1 MPTPGQRIR
10 QHRVWF
16 NKATAFSEPS
26 CGVWRSLETTQSP
39 ELTAGTSRPPPG
51 SAGTPPVRWRT
62 RRNREYSQGWWVD
75 VEFELERDVFA
86 EAVAWTARSLPARP
100 VVPVT
105 AGVVLEVTDGVMIV
119 SGFDFEVLN
128 RIEVP
133 VTDKSAGRVLVSG
146 RLLAEIARALPP
158 KDVRVAVEGNRLAVR
173 CGSARF
179 NLPLLHIEE
188 YPAVPELPATSGKV
202 RGDVFATAISQVTAA
217 ASRDETLP
225 MLTGVR
231 MEIGAE
237 ALTFAATDRYR
248 LAERHIPW
256 TPISMLEPAG
266 DSSASVIVPAKTLAD
281 AAKSLGSASEVL
293 LSMGDAADA
302 GFLGFSAGGRQT
314 LTRLLDGEFVKFA
327 SLWPTEATTTVE
339 VEVGPFVAA
348 LKRVSLVA
356 QRFAPVRLAFSDG
369 TVQLSAEADDE
380 SSAEEELDV
389 GITGE
394 PLTIGFNAGYLL
406 DGLAG
411 LTTPRA
417 MLSFTTP
424 GRPGVITPVTGL
436 AADEPDNGEG
446 SYRYLVMSMRLRG

>member
-1 MPTPGQRIR
+1 M
-10 QHRVWF
+10 
-16 NKATAFSEPS
+16 
-26 CGVWRSLETTQSP
+26 
-39 ELTAGTSRPPPG
+39 
-51 SAGTPPVRWRT
+51 
-62 RRNREYSQGWWVD
+62 
-75 VEFELERDVFA
+75 EFELERDAFA
-86 EAVAWTARSLPARP
+86 EAVAWTARGLPARP

-105 AGVVLEVTDGVMIV
+105 AGVVLEVTDGAMIV

-128 RIEVP
+128 RVEVP
-133 VTDKSAGRVLVSG
+133 VTDKAAGRVLVSG

-179 NLPLLHIEE
+179 NLPLLHVED

-202 RGDVFATAISQVTAA
+202 RGDVFATAVSQVTAA

-231 MEIGAE
+231 MEIGAD

-248 LAERHIPW
+248 LAERRIPW
-256 TPISMLEPAG
+256 TPTGTL
-266 DSSASVIVPAKTLAD
+266 DSASSVIIPAKTLAD
-281 AAKSLGSASEVL
+281 AAKSLGSAGEVL
-293 LSMGDAADA
+293 LSMGDAANA

-327 SLWPTEATTTVE
+327 SLWPTEVTTTVE
-339 VEVGPFVAA
+339 VEVSPFVAA

-356 QRFAPVRLAFSDG
+356 QRFAPVRLAFAEGS
-369 TVQLSAEADDE
+369 VQLSAEADDE
-380 SSAEEELDV
+380 SSAEEELEV

-406 DGLAG
+406 DGLSG
-411 LTTPRA
+411 VTTARA
-417 MLSFTTP
+417 TLSFTAP
-424 GRPGVITPVTGL
+424 SRPTVISSLTGL
-436 AADEPDNGEG
+436 DADEPDNGDG

>member
-1 MPTPGQRIR
+1 
-10 QHRVWF
+10 
-16 NKATAFSEPS
+16 
-26 CGVWRSLETTQSP
+26 
-39 ELTAGTSRPPPG
+39 
-51 SAGTPPVRWRT
+51 
-62 RRNREYSQGWWVD
+62 
-75 VEFELERDVFA
+75 VEFELERDAFA
-86 EAVAWTARSLPARP
+86 EAIAWTAKGLPARP

-105 AGVVLEVTDGVMIV
+105 AGVVLEVTDGAMIV

-179 NLPLLHIEE
+179 NLPLLHIED
-188 YPAVPELPATSGKV
+188 YPEVPELPATSGKV
-202 RGDVFATAISQVTAA
+202 RGDVFGTAVAQVTVA

-231 MEIGAE
+231 MEIGSE
-237 ALTFAATDRYR
+237 ALTLAATDRYR

-256 TPISMLEPAG
+256 TPTGTVPST
-266 DSSASVIVPAKTLAD
+266 SVIVPAKTLAD
-281 AAKSLGSASEVL
+281 VAKSLGSASEVV
-293 LSMGDAADA
+293 LSMGAAAA

-327 SLWPTEATTTVE
+327 SLWPTEVNTTVE
-339 VEVGPFVAA
+339 VEVSEFIAA
-348 LKRVSLVA
+348 LRRVSLVA

-369 TVQLSAEADDE
+369 TAQLSAEAEDE
-380 SSAEEELDV
+380 SSAEEELEV
-389 GITGE
+389 GVTGE

-406 DGLAG
+406 DGLAAV
-411 LTTPRA
+411 TTPRA
-417 MLSFTTP
+417 TLSFTEP
-424 GRPGVITPVTGL
+424 SRPTVITPVIGL
-436 AADEPDNGEG
+436 HADPDQADEPDSGEG

>member
-1 MPTPGQRIR
+1 M
-10 QHRVWF
+10 
-16 NKATAFSEPS
+16 
-26 CGVWRSLETTQSP
+26 
-39 ELTAGTSRPPPG
+39 
-51 SAGTPPVRWRT
+51 
-62 RRNREYSQGWWVD
+62 
-75 VEFELERDVFA
+75 EFELERDAFA
-86 EAVAWTARSLPARP
+86 EAIAWTAKGLPARP

-105 AGVVLEVTDGVMIV
+105 AGVVLEVTDGAMIV

-133 VTDKSAGRVLVSG
+133 VTDKAAGRVLVSG

-158 KDVRVAVEGNRLAVR
+158 KDVRVVVEGNRLSVR

-179 NLPLLHIEE
+179 NLPLLHIED

-202 RGDVFATAISQVTAA
+202 RGDVFATAVAQVTAA

-231 MEIGAE
+231 LEIGADH
-237 ALTFAATDRYR
+237 LSLAATDRYR
-248 LAERHIPW
+248 LAERYLPW
-256 TPISMLEPAG
+256 TPTG
-266 DSSASVIVPAKTLAD
+266 SVPSTSLIVPAKTLAD
-281 AAKSLGSASEVL
+281 VAKSLGSASEVV
-293 LSMGDAADA
+293 LSMGTADNE

-327 SLWPTEATTTVE
+327 SLWPAEATTIVE
-339 VEVGPFVAA
+339 VEVAELVAA

-369 TVQLSAEADDE
+369 LAALSAEAEDE
-380 SSAEEELDV
+380 SSAEEELEV

-394 PLTIGFNAGYLL
+394 ALTIGFNAGYLL
-406 DGLAG
+406 DGLSAV
-411 LTTPRA
+411 TTPRA
-417 MLSFTTP
+417 RLSFTEPSKPT
-424 GRPGVITPVTGL
+424 VITPVTGFD
-436 AADEPDNGEG
+436 ADHPDDARDG

>member
-1 MPTPGQRIR
+1 M
-10 QHRVWF
+10 
-16 NKATAFSEPS
+16 
-26 CGVWRSLETTQSP
+26 
-39 ELTAGTSRPPPG
+39 
-51 SAGTPPVRWRT
+51 
-62 RRNREYSQGWWVD
+62 
-75 VEFELERDVFA
+75 EFELERDAFA
-86 EAVAWTARSLPARP
+86 EAVAWTARGLPARP

-105 AGVVLEVTDGVMIV
+105 AGVVLEVTDGTMIV

-188 YPAVPELPATSGKV
+188 YPVVPELPATSGTV

-231 MEIGAE
+231 MEIGSE
-237 ALTFAATDRYR
+237 TLTFAATDRYR

-256 TPISMLEPAG
+256 TPIGTLEPE
-266 DSSASVIVPAKTLAD
+266 SSTAVIVPAKTLAE

-327 SLWPTEATTTVE
+327 SLWPTEVTTSVE
-339 VEVGPFVAA
+339 VEVGLFVAA

-356 QRFAPVRLAFSDG
+356 QRFAPVRLAFSEG

-380 SSAEEELDV
+380 SSAEEELEV
-389 GITGE
+389 GVTGE
-394 PLTIGFNAGYLL
+394 PLTIGFNAGYLI
-406 DGLAG
+406 DGLTG

-417 MLSFTTP
+417 TLSFTTP

-436 AADEPDNGEG
+436 AADEPDHGDG

>member
-1 MPTPGQRIR
+1 M
-10 QHRVWF
+10 
-16 NKATAFSEPS
+16 
-26 CGVWRSLETTQSP
+26 
-39 ELTAGTSRPPPG
+39 
-51 SAGTPPVRWRT
+51 
-62 RRNREYSQGWWVD
+62 
-75 VEFELERDVFA
+75 EFELERDAFA
-86 EAVAWTARSLPARP
+86 EAVAWTARGLPSRP

-105 AGVVLEVTDGVMIV
+105 AGMVIEVTDGTMIV

-158 KDVRVAVEGNRLAVR
+158 KDVRVVVEGNRLAVR

-179 NLPLLHIEE
+179 NLPLMHVED
-188 YPAVPELPATSGKV
+188 YPVVPELPATSGTV
-202 RGDVFATAISQVTAA
+202 RGDVFATAVSQVTAA

-231 MEIGAE
+231 MEIGSE

-248 LAERHIPW
+248 LAERRIPW
-256 TPISMLEPAG
+256 TPTGAVPSASEAVPDPA
-266 DSSASVIVPAKTLAD
+266 STSSVIVPAKTLAD
-281 AAKSLGSASEVL
+281 AAKSLGSSSEVL

-327 SLWPTEATTTVE
+327 SLWPAEVTTTVE
-339 VEVGPFVAA
+339 LEVSPFVAA

-380 SSAEEELDV
+380 SSAEEELEV
-389 GITGE
+389 GVTGE

-406 DGLAG
+406 DGLTG

-417 MLSFTTP
+417 TLSLTTS

-436 AADEPDNGEG
+436 DAGKADEAENGDG

>member
-1 MPTPGQRIR
+1 M
-10 QHRVWF
+10 
-16 NKATAFSEPS
+16 
-26 CGVWRSLETTQSP
+26 
-39 ELTAGTSRPPPG
+39 
-51 SAGTPPVRWRT
+51 
-62 RRNREYSQGWWVD
+62 
-75 VEFELERDVFA
+75 EFELERDAFA
-86 EAVAWTARSLPARP
+86 DAVAWTARGLPTRP

-105 AGVVLEVTDGVMIV
+105 AGVVIEVTDGAMIV

-128 RIEVP
+128 RIEVS

-179 NLPLLHIEE
+179 NLPLLHIED
-188 YPAVPELPATSGKV
+188 YPAVPELPATSGTV
-202 RGDVFATAISQVTAA
+202 RGDVFATAVSQVTAA

-231 MEIGAE
+231 MEIGSE

-248 LAERHIPW
+248 LAERRIPW
-256 TPISMLEPAG
+256 TPTGPLEPE
-266 DSSASVIVPAKTLAD
+266 SSSSVIVAAKTLAE
-281 AAKSLGSASEVL
+281 AAKSLGSASEVV

-302 GFLGFSAGGRQT
+302 SFLGFSAAGRQT

-327 SLWPTEATTTVE
+327 SLWPTEVATTVD
-339 VEVGPFVAA
+339 VEVGPFVSA

-356 QRFAPVRLAFSDG
+356 QRFAPIRLAFSDG

-380 SSAEEELDV
+380 SSAEEELEV
-389 GITGE
+389 GVTGE

-406 DGLAG
+406 DGLTG

-417 MLSFTTP
+417 TLSFTTP
-424 GRPGVITPVTGL
+424 GRPGVITPATGEN
-436 AADEPDNGEG
+436 AGEPDNGDD

>member
-1 MPTPGQRIR
+1 
-10 QHRVWF
+10 
-16 NKATAFSEPS
+16 
-26 CGVWRSLETTQSP
+26 
-39 ELTAGTSRPPPG
+39 
-51 SAGTPPVRWRT
+51 
-62 RRNREYSQGWWVD
+62 
-75 VEFELERDVFA
+75 VEFELERDAFA
-86 EAVAWTARSLPARP
+86 EAIAWTAKGLPARP

-105 AGVVLEVTDGVMIV
+105 AGVVLEVTDGAMIV

-133 VTDKSAGRVLVSG
+133 VTDKAAGRVLVSG

-158 KDVRVAVEGNRLAVR
+158 KDVRVVVEGNRLSVR

-179 NLPLLHIEE
+179 NLPLLHIED

-202 RGDVFATAISQVTAA
+202 RGDVFATAVAQVTAA

-231 MEIGAE
+231 LEIA
-237 ALTFAATDRYR
+237 ADHLSLAATDRYR
-248 LAERHIPW
+248 LAERYLPW
-256 TPISMLEPAG
+256 TPTG
-266 DSSASVIVPAKTLAD
+266 SVPSTSLIVPAKTLAD
-281 AAKSLGSASEVL
+281 VAKSLGSASEVV
-293 LSMGDAADA
+293 LSMGTAAEA

-327 SLWPTEATTTVE
+327 SLWPSEVTTTVE
-339 VEVGPFVAA
+339 VEVAELVAA

-369 TVQLSAEADDE
+369 VAALSAEAEDE
-380 SSAEEELDV
+380 SSAEEELEV

-394 PLTIGFNAGYLL
+394 ALTIGFNAGYLL
-406 DGLAG
+406 DGLGAV
-411 LTTPRA
+411 TTPRA
-417 MLSFTTP
+417 RLSFTEPSKPT
-424 GRPGVITPVTGL
+424 VITPVTGFD
-436 AADEPDNGEG
+436 ADHPDDARDG

>member
-1 MPTPGQRIR
+1 M
-10 QHRVWF
+10 
-16 NKATAFSEPS
+16 
-26 CGVWRSLETTQSP
+26 
-39 ELTAGTSRPPPG
+39 
-51 SAGTPPVRWRT
+51 
-62 RRNREYSQGWWVD
+62 
-75 VEFELERDVFA
+75 EFELERDAFA
-86 EAVAWTARSLPARP
+86 EAVAWTARGLPARP

-105 AGVVLEVTDGVMIV
+105 AGVVLEVTDGTMIV

-188 YPAVPELPATSGKV
+188 YPAVPELPATSGTV

-231 MEIGAE
+231 MEIGSE
-237 ALTFAATDRYR
+237 TLTFAATDRYR

-256 TPISMLEPAG
+256 TPISTLEP
-266 DSSASVIVPAKTLAD
+266 DSSTSVIVPAKTLAE

-327 SLWPTEATTTVE
+327 SLWPTEVTTSVE
-339 VEVGPFVAA
+339 VEVGLFVAA

-356 QRFAPVRLAFSDG
+356 QRFAPVRLAFSEG

-380 SSAEEELDV
+380 SSAEEELEV
-389 GITGE
+389 GVTGE

-406 DGLAG
+406 DGLTG

-417 MLSFTTP
+417 TLSFTTS

-436 AADEPDNGEG
+436 AADEPDNGDG

>member
-1 MPTPGQRIR
+1 M
-10 QHRVWF
+10 
-16 NKATAFSEPS
+16 
-26 CGVWRSLETTQSP
+26 
-39 ELTAGTSRPPPG
+39 
-51 SAGTPPVRWRT
+51 
-62 RRNREYSQGWWVD
+62 
-75 VEFELERDVFA
+75 EFELERDAFA
-86 EAVAWTARSLPARP
+86 EAIAWTAKGLPARP

-158 KDVRVAVEGNRLAVR
+158 KDVRVVVEGNRLAVR

-188 YPAVPELPATSGKV
+188 YPAVPELPATSGTV
-202 RGDVFATAISQVTAA
+202 RGDVFGTAVAQVTAA

-231 MEIGAE
+231 MEIGSE
-237 ALTFAATDRYR
+237 ALTLAATDRYR

-256 TPISMLEPAG
+256 TPTGTVPST
-266 DSSASVIVPAKTLAD
+266 SVIVPAKTLAD
-281 AAKSLGSASEVL
+281 VAKSLGSASEVV

-327 SLWPTEATTTVE
+327 SLWPTEVNTTVE
-339 VEVGPFVAA
+339 VEVSEFIAA

-369 TVQLSAEADDE
+369 TAQLSAEAEDE
-380 SSAEEELDV
+380 SSAEEELQV

-406 DGLAG
+406 DGLAAV
-411 LTTPRA
+411 TTARA
-417 MLSFTTP
+417 TLSFTEP
-424 GRPGVITPVTGL
+424 SRPTVITPVIGL
-436 AADEPDNGEG
+436 RPDRPDEPPDEPDGGDG

>member
-1 MPTPGQRIR
+1 M
-10 QHRVWF
+10 
-16 NKATAFSEPS
+16 
-26 CGVWRSLETTQSP
+26 
-39 ELTAGTSRPPPG
+39 
-51 SAGTPPVRWRT
+51 
-62 RRNREYSQGWWVD
+62 
-75 VEFELERDVFA
+75 EFELERDAFA
-86 EAVAWTARSLPARP
+86 EAVAWTARGLPSRP

-105 AGVVLEVTDGVMIV
+105 AGVVLEVADGALIV

-179 NLPLLHIEE
+179 NLPLLHIED
-188 YPAVPELPATSGKV
+188 YPAVPELPATSGTV
-202 RGDVFATAISQVTAA
+202 RGDVFATAVAQVAAA

-231 MEIGAE
+231 MEIGSE

-248 LAERHIPW
+248 LSERRIPW
-256 TPISMLEPAG
+256 TPNDPVSPTSVSMLEPA
-266 DSSASVIVPAKTLAD
+266 SSSSVSMLEPASSSSVSVVVPAKTLAD
-281 AAKSLGSASEVL
+281 VAKSLGSASEVV
-293 LSMGDAADA
+293 LSLGNAEDA

-327 SLWPTEATTTVE
+327 SLWPTEVTTTVE
-339 VEVGPFVAA
+339 VEVGEFIAA

-356 QRFAPVRLAFSDG
+356 QRFAPVRLAFADG
-369 TVQLSAEADDE
+369 IAQLSAEAEDE
-380 SSAEEELDV
+380 SSAEEELEV
-389 GITGE
+389 GVTGE

-406 DGLAG
+406 DGLTA

-417 MLSFTTP
+417 TLSFTTP
-424 GRPGVITPVTGL
+424 ARPTVITPVIGL
-436 AADEPDNGEG
+436 GADEPDNNGDG

>member
-1 MPTPGQRIR
+1 
-10 QHRVWF
+10 
-16 NKATAFSEPS
+16 
-26 CGVWRSLETTQSP
+26 
-39 ELTAGTSRPPPG
+39 
-51 SAGTPPVRWRT
+51 
-62 RRNREYSQGWWVD
+62 
-75 VEFELERDVFA
+75 VEFELERDAFA
-86 EAVAWTARSLPARP
+86 EAIAWTAKGLPARP

-105 AGVVLEVTDGVMIV
+105 AGVVLEVTDGAMIV

-133 VTDKSAGRVLVSG
+133 VTDKAAGRVLVSG

-158 KDVRVAVEGNRLAVR
+158 KDVRVVVEGNRLSVR

-179 NLPLLHIEE
+179 NLPLLHIED

-202 RGDVFATAISQVTAA
+202 RGDVFATAVAQVTAA

-231 MEIGAE
+231 LEIGADH
-237 ALTFAATDRYR
+237 LSLAATDRYR
-248 LAERHIPW
+248 LAERYLPW
-256 TPISMLEPAG
+256 TATG
-266 DSSASVIVPAKTLAD
+266 SVPSTSLIVPAKTLAD
-281 AAKSLGSASEVL
+281 VAKSLGSASEVM
-293 LSMGDAADA
+293 LSMGTADNE

-327 SLWPTEATTTVE
+327 SLWPAEATTTVE
-339 VEVGPFVAA
+339 VEVAELVAA

-369 TVQLSAEADDE
+369 LAALSAEAEDE
-380 SSAEEELDV
+380 SSAEEELEV

-394 PLTIGFNAGYLL
+394 ALTIGFNAGYLL
-406 DGLAG
+406 DGLSAV
-411 LTTPRA
+411 TTPRA
-417 MLSFTTP
+417 RLSFTEPSKPT
-424 GRPGVITPVTGL
+424 VITPVTGFD
-436 AADEPDNGEG
+436 ADHPDDARDG

>member
-1 MPTPGQRIR
+1 M
-10 QHRVWF
+10 
-16 NKATAFSEPS
+16 
-26 CGVWRSLETTQSP
+26 
-39 ELTAGTSRPPPG
+39 
-51 SAGTPPVRWRT
+51 
-62 RRNREYSQGWWVD
+62 
-75 VEFELERDVFA
+75 EFELERDAFA
-86 EAVAWTARSLPARP
+86 EAVAWTARGLPSRP

-105 AGVVLEVTDGVMIV
+105 AGMVIEVADGAMIV

-179 NLPLLHIEE
+179 NLPLMHVED
-188 YPAVPELPATSGKV
+188 YPVVPELPATSGSV
-202 RGDVFATAISQVTAA
+202 RGDVFATAVAQVTAA

-231 MEIGAE
+231 MEIGSE

-256 TPISMLEPAG
+256 TPIGPAP
-266 DSSASVIVPAKTLAD
+266 STPASVIVPAKTLAD

-293 LSMGDAADA
+293 LSMGNTDDA

-327 SLWPTEATTTVE
+327 SLWPTEVTTTVE
-339 VEVGPFVAA
+339 AEVGAFVAA

-380 SSAEEELDV
+380 SSAEEELEV

-394 PLTIGFNAGYLL
+394 PMTIGFNAGYLL
-406 DGLAG
+406 DGLSG
-411 LTTPRA
+411 VTTPRA
-417 MLSFTTP
+417 TLSFTTP
-424 GRPGVITPVTGL
+424 ARPTVITPVTGL
-436 AADEPDNGEG
+436 EADKADKADNGDG